1 MEFGNADG
9 FLLVVFLA
17 AAFSLFFDLLRW
29 GFLGFAVSE
38 RFFSFPKIFS
48 LSFFFNSVR
57 ALFVCVCFQKIHFFP
72 ALILVF
78 ALDFPFISDQFV
90 TNGGKNVIRVAW
102 FALMLPSKY
111 SPFIFASK
119 VFTSSN

>member
-1 MEFGNADG
+1 M
-9 FLLVVFLA
+9 V
-17 AAFSLFFDLLRW
+17 SLFLSD
-29 GFLGFAVSE
+29 
-38 RFFSFPKIFS
+38 SFPSRKFS
-48 LSFFFNSVR
+48 LSLSLSLFNSVR

-90 TNGGKNVIRVAW
+90 TNGVKNVIRVAW

-111 SPFIFASK
+111 SRFIFASK

>member
-1 MEFGNADG
+1 MVSL
-9 FLLVVFLA
+9 FLSDSFPSRK
-17 AAFSLFFDLLRW
+17 FSL
-29 GFLGFAVSE
+29 
-38 RFFSFPKIFS
+38 S

-102 FALMLPSKY
+102 FAVMLPSKY
-111 SPFIFASK
+111 SRLIFASK
-119 VFTSSN
+119 VFTSSK